1 MNISDLAEDYLTE
14 KMWVVASVTNPLS
27 FAEALTALDYI
38 RCITFS
44 RVHAR
49 RNDRVRD
56 FG

>member
-1 MNISDLAEDYLTE
+1 VNISDLAKDYLTE
-14 KMWVVASVTNPLS
+14 KMWVVASVTNRLS

-38 RCITFS
+38 RGIPFS